1 MNTLLKKMTFL
12 SLMILS
18 FCNPSVS
25 NTVNEKKIDD
35 DFLPNSIKNLI
46 KDSLSEYS
54 VPNENQFI
62 DEWKSYDHISTP
74 RFAFS
79 DFNGDSKKDYAI
91 ILLSKNYKEILLV
104 VFLSDNMHSFSIH
117 RVNIFNLNENLIDVF
132 ISVEKKGYWQTSK
145 GKINIKH
152 DGICVDWASE
162 SISFSYYWKNN
173 NFQKFLYD

>member
-12 SLMILS
+12 SLMTLS
-18 FCNPSVS
+18 FCDLSIS
-25 NTVNEKKIDD
+25 NTVNAKKLDD
-35 DFLPNSIKNLI
+35 DFLPNSIKNFI

-91 ILLSKNYKEILLV
+91 ILLSKKYKEILLV
-104 VFLSDNMHSFSIH
+104 VFFVRQHALLLHT
-117 RVNIFNLNENLIDVF
+117 
-132 ISVEKKGYWQTSK
+132 QSK
-145 GKINIKH
+145 YIQLK
-152 DGICVDWASE
+152 
-162 SISFSYYWKNN
+162 
-173 NFQKFLYD
+173 

>member
-1 MNTLLKKMTFL
+1 VNGKPIKRYKNHGYLTSKRLRNEHSIKKNDFFIFDDIIICDL
-12 SLMILS
+12 SI
-18 FCNPSVS
+18 S
-25 NTVNEKKIDD
+25 NTVNAKKLDD
-35 DFLPNSIKNLI
+35 DFLPNSIKNFI

-104 VFLSDNMHSFSIH
+104 VFCQITCTPSPYI
-117 RVNIFNLNENLIDVF
+117 E
-132 ISVEKKGYWQTSK
+132 
-145 GKINIKH
+145 
-152 DGICVDWASE
+152 
-162 SISFSYYWKNN
+162 
-173 NFQKFLYD
+173 

>member
-1 MNTLLKKMTFL
+1 MNTLLKKMTFI
-12 SLMILS
+12 SLMTLS
-18 FCNPSVS
+18 FCDLSVS
-25 NTVNEKKIDD
+25 NTVNVKKFDNE
-35 DFLPNSIKNLI
+35 FLPNSIKNLI

-79 DFNGDSKKDYAI
+79 DFNGDAKKDYAI
-91 ILLSKNYKEILLV
+91 ILLSKNYKKILLA
-104 VFLSDNMHSFSIH
+104 VFLSDNMHSFSIYK
-117 RVNIFNLNENLIDVF
+117 VKIFNSSSDLIDVF

-145 GKINIKH
+145 GKINIKY
-152 DGICVDWASE
+152 DGISVDWASE
-162 SISFSYYWKNN
+162 SLSFSYYWKNN